1 MSHVSEARPHGDV
14 HCHYIGYD
22 LVDRSRVW
30 WWWVVVVVVVV
41 VVVGGGVGGCSQ
53 VGGIVVVGVLG
64 AGYRRCGR
72 GGGGGTRAQKQRIG
86 YTL

>member
-41 VVVGGGVGGCSQ
+41 VVGS
-53 VGGIVVVGVLG
+53 
-64 AGYRRCGR
+64 
-72 GGGGGTRAQKQRIG
+72 GGGGDGSDDG
-86 YTL
+86 